1 MWKLWITAVLLAG
14 CATSPVYLRHPD
26 GRTAKCG
33 PYDARPI
40 NSFSSAER
48 ERGCIQDFKDQGFVR
63 LSDP

>member
-1 MWKLWITAVLLAG
+1 MGRVLVGAMVLLVG
-14 CATSPVYLRHPD
+14 CTTPVYLRHPD

-48 ERGCIQDFKDQGFVR
+48 ERGCIQDFKEQGFVR
-63 LSDP
+63 VAE